1 MRILSFHQ
9 NAFFEYLEWNEID
22 LSKYNKINTLL
33 KDILR
38 HPFTGIGKPAPLKY
52 KNNKYWSRRITDEH
66 RIVYQVLDEMILI
79 ISCKGHY
86 K

>member
-1 MRILSFHQ
+1 MRKLSFHQ
-9 NAFFEYLEWNEID
+9 EAFVDYLKWNEID
-22 LSKYNKINTLL
+22 VPKFTKINNLL

-38 HPFTGIGKPAPLKY
+38 QPFSGIGKPEPLKY
-52 KNNKYWSRRITDEH
+52 QNQKYWSRRISDEH
-66 RIVYQVLDEMILI
+66 RIVYQVLDDMVLI